1 MSVLKFGPF
10 SAVDQEELS
19 RRHFTNFDM
28 LDNAAESDKYIATA
42 LCSMSVA
49 SYAYC
54 TTTAMPL
61 VDLSRLAIDRDAQ
74 KFIARHGTLTM
85 RAHKSAAGAG
95 LVLGCAVGMYELAAL
110 LVM

>member
-1 MSVLKFGPF
+1 
-10 SAVDQEELS
+10 
-19 RRHFTNFDM
+19 M

-49 SYAYC
+49 SYAYY
-54 TTTAMPL
+54 
-61 VDLSRLAIDRDAQ
+61 RDAQ

-95 LVLGCAVGMYELAAL
+95 LVLGCAVGIYSFAYTEWRRKQRYNA
-110 LVM
+110 